1 MRIRIFSDLH
11 FESGRNPLEFT
22 PPDDADLVILAGNIG
37 LGAEGVY
44 WAKYTFR
51 RTRVVYVLGSAE
63 YDGTP
68 YNGLIDECQHVARG
82 STVTVLERDTLDIGG
97 VRVLGTTLWANFSS
111 IDEWT
116 SAELFRDWQTLFAQT
131 EAKEFVKSVRW
142 LDHQISSADRPL
154 IVVTHN
160 APMTAPSSELDADR
174 TVRPMCHL
182 LRSPVRL
189 WVHGHTHVN
198 VDARVQGVRVV
209 TNQLGCA
216 GDAIPDFRADGLF
229 VVDL

>member
-11 FESGRNPLEFT
+11 FESGRNPLGFT
-22 PPDDADLVILAGNIG
+22 PPDDADLVILAGNVG
-37 LGAEGVY
+37 LGVEGVY
-44 WAKYTFR
+44 WAKCTFR
-51 RTRVVYVLGSAE
+51 RTPVVYVLGSGE

-68 YNGLIDECQHVARG
+68 YDGLIEECQRVARG
-82 STVTVLERDTLDIGG
+82 STVTVLDRDAFDIGG

-116 SAELFRDWQTLFAQT
+116 SAELFRDWQMLFAQT
-131 EAKEFVKSVRW
+131 EAREFVKSVRW
-142 LDHQISSADRPL
+142 LESQIASADRPL

-160 APMTAPSSELDADR
+160 APMAAPSSELDADWAVRR
-174 TVRPMCHL
+174 TCHL
-182 LRSPVRL
+182 LRRPVRL
-189 WVHGHTHVN
+189 WVHSQIDVN
-198 VDARVQGVRVV
+198 VDTRVQDVRLV

-216 GDAIPDFRADGLF
+216 GESVPGFRADGLF